1 MQTIQKDFRVTMMWQ
16 FLPQTDLAL
25 STILLAGGTPL
36 NLKCLMKKKKREKS
50 RLQGSSFFSGV
61 ISDASGKLHPCSVS
75 SAERHLIIF
84 GKRRRA
90 KNSLCDAQKYP
101 GKHQK
106 DQTSVFH
113 REQDCSCS
121 ILQRRHKGMERTL
134 TTSFYRHQEIHYQF

>member
-90 KNSLCDAQKYP
+90 KNSL
-101 GKHQK
+101 
-106 DQTSVFH
+106 
-113 REQDCSCS
+113 
-121 ILQRRHKGMERTL
+121 
-134 TTSFYRHQEIHYQF
+134 

>member
-36 NLKCLMKKKKREKS
+36 SLKCLMKKKKEKKS

-90 KNSLCDAQKYP
+90 KNSL
-101 GKHQK
+101 
-106 DQTSVFH
+106 
-113 REQDCSCS
+113 
-121 ILQRRHKGMERTL
+121 
-134 TTSFYRHQEIHYQF
+134 